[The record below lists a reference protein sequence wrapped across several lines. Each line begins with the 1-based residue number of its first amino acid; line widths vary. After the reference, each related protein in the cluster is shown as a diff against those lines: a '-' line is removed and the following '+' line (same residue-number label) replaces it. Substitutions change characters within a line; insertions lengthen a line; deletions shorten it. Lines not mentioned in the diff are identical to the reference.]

1 MNVSGH
7 VNLTAG
13 QVVGGRFLIEG
24 RLGQGGFGSVYGALG
39 LHTGRRCALKVE
51 RGGRNALLRELEV
64 LSAVGGEGSVAPA
77 PLEWW
82 RLGNHSVLAMEAKGA
97 TVRGVNGSLAAVGV
111 VMAGVLALLAELH
124 GRGFVHRDVKA
135 SNIVRGYP
143 DDPRDA
149 RRLYLVDFGLA
160 ERFRAPRGEHV
171 PLREGVRPKGTFQY
185 LSVRSHR
192 QLLQSRRDDLES
204 LAYMASV
211 LLKGRLPWSFSSR
224 RRPTHPKAA
233 RIKESRTHAVFS
245 SCPRVFADFLQYARG
260 LEYAAEP
267 DYAAWRQAF
276 LHLGAR
282 TDPHG
287 VALHKCRMDVY
298 RPHRRNTNTTR
309 PILN

>member
-39 LHTGRRCALKVE
+39 LHTGSRCP
-51 RGGRNALLRELEV
+51 
-64 LSAVGGEGSVAPA
+64 S
-77 PLEWW
+77 
-82 RLGNHSVLAMEAKGA
+82 SVLAMEAKGT
-97 TVRGVNGSLAAVGV
+97 TVRGVNGSLAGVGV

-135 SNIVRGYP
+135 SNIVHGDP
-143 DDPRDA
+143 ADPRDP
-149 RRLYLVDFGLA
+149 RRLYLVDFWLA
-160 ERFRAPRGEHV
+160 ERFRAPRGDHV
-171 PLREGVRPKGTFQY
+171 PLRDGVRPKGTFQY

-204 LAYMASV
+204 LAYVAGV
-211 LLKGRLPWSFSSR
+211 LLKGRLPWAFSSR

-233 RIKESRTHAVFS
+233 LIKESRTRAVFS
-245 SCPRVFADFLQYARG
+245 SCPRVFADFLQCARG

-276 LHLGAR
+276 LHLAAQ

-298 RPHRRNTNTTR
+298 RPHHRNKHYNNHTNHSNHTHV
-309 PILN
+309 PQH